1 MFLKGVII
9 INNNEFDDNMS
20 LILDYSLEFE
30 NYMDDTG
37 KEPKLLLDLYK
48 EIDDLRQNKDSLE
61 YQFKIEKTNEMHQLW
76 NSRSLI
82 MPKYQSN
89 FLKKI
94 NEYEAKQA
102 EDEEKEKIKKIVL
115 VKEKEKYGDNIPLP
129 PICEKLKGERE
140 KSVNQNEQRKRRS
153 TVKVLRLPEM

>member
-37 KEPKLLLDLYK
+37 EEPKLLLDLYK

-61 YQFKIEKTNEMHQLW
+61 YQFKIEKTNE
-76 NSRSLI
+76 I
-82 MPKYQSN
+82 
-89 FLKKI
+89 
-94 NEYEAKQA
+94 
-102 EDEEKEKIKKIVL
+102 IKKFEELIDIVGRD
-115 VKEKEKYGDNIPLP
+115 KFEFNDDGSFFYIW
-129 PICEKLKGERE
+129 KGNN
-140 KSVNQNEQRKRRS
+140 KNE
-153 TVKVLRLPEM
+153 